1 MYSTEKNCTA
11 QDTIVITNNIIL
23 LKLSYTNSILTSIKP
38 KFIQGLILIIT
49 KISDKKVFQNIHK
62 AATTVKKLLNKLKLA
77 APILPNLEPK
87 KKRIKAFIIGKY
99 KTNKY
104 ILFYPFI

>member
-1 MYSTEKNCTA
+1 MKSRKTFISVCLLLLSISVSQNIVLGQEVNAKVTVGYAQIGST
-11 QDTIVITNNIIL
+11 V
-23 LKLSYTNSILTSIKP
+23 
-38 KFIQGLILIIT
+38 
-49 KISDKKVFQNIHK
+49 DKKVFQNIHK